1 MSKNDSLYLY
11 HILDSISKIENF
23 MENIDENEFKTNELV
38 QSAVIR
44 QLEIIGEA
52 TKQISNDTRKKYTNV
67 PWKDIAGMRDKLI
80 HGYFGVDIDAVWNTI
95 QKDIPTLKKHI
106 EIMIE
111 NEKKK

>member
-1 MSKNDSLYLY
+1 MSKDDGVYLY
-11 HILDSISKIENF
+11 HILDSISKIEDF
-23 MENIDENEFKTNELV
+23 MKNINEKEFKTNELV

-44 QLEIIGEA
+44 QIEIVGEA
-52 TKQISNDTRKKYTNV
+52 TKQISDNTRKKYTNI

-95 QKDIPTLKKHI
+95 QRDIPKLKNYI
-106 EIMIE
+106 EKVLE

>member
-44 QLEIIGEA
+44 
-52 TKQISNDTRKKYTNV
+52 
-67 PWKDIAGMRDKLI
+67 
-80 HGYFGVDIDAVWNTI
+80 
-95 QKDIPTLKKHI
+95 
-106 EIMIE
+106 
-111 NEKKK
+111 